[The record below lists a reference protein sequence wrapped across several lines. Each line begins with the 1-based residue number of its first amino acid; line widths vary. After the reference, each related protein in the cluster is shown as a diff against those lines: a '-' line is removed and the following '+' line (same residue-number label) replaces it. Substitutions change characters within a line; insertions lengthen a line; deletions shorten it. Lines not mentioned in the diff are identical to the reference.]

1 MLHEIDHA
9 LLALRAALVARSVYG
24 DDHPAIGEHETRAA
38 ELLTTVLAKVNPVV
52 VLILGDLM
60 TFQDQPLPS
69 SAQLSATLGVEL
81 RRHGVECV
89 SFQRGLSVGDLHD
102 ILDQIHAPA
111 QDRPL
116 LGRGGIRLGVI
127 ESGAAPGHA
136 RLPDDPSRPR
146 SRWGHDI
153 VAIESAWSSIYTHQ
167 GKSGGADHLVGVV
180 ANICTVVGTERSLL
194 LPLAELKTH
203 DEYTFVHTIN
213 VGLTAACLAHEAGF
227 TQQEVHDIAI
237 SALLHDLGKKLVP
250 SEILNKNGP
259 LDEREL
265 REVRRHP
272 VEGARLIIEAGDLP
286 TVASIVA
293 IEHHMNLDGTGYP
306 AAPRRWQIHPASQVV
321 HIADVFDALRTHRP
335 YRRAMSLVEA
345 VETMSKHSGVWFDK
359 ELFSV
364 FVHRVAHRC
373 GGPPAA
379 TAKAA

>member
-1 MLHEIDHA
+1 MPHEIDQA

-24 DDHPAIGEHETRAA
+24 DDHPAIAEHEARAC
-38 ELLTTVLAKVNPVV
+38 EILTGVLEKHNPAV
-52 VLILGDLM
+52 VLILGDLL

-69 SAQLSATLGVEL
+69 SAQLAATLGAEL
-81 RRHGVECV
+81 RRHGVECIA
-89 SFQRGLSVGDLHD
+89 FHRGLTTADLHD
-102 ILDQIHAPA
+102 ILDQVHAAA
-111 QDRPL
+111 QDHPL
-116 LGRGGIRLGVI
+116 HCRGGVHLGVI

-146 SRWGHDI
+146 SRWGGDLA
-153 VAIESAWSSIYTHQ
+153 AIESAWSAIYNQQ
-167 GKSGGADHLVGVV
+167 GAGPSVDHLVGVV

-213 VGLTAACLAHEAGF
+213 VGLTSACLAHEAGF

-237 SALLHDLGKKLVP
+237 AALLHDLGKRLVP

-265 REVRRHP
+265 KEIRRHP
-272 VEGARLIIEAGDLP
+272 VEGARLIIEAGDIP
-286 TVASIVA
+286 PVAPIVA
-293 IEHHMNLDGTGYP
+293 MEHHMNLDGTGYP
-306 AAPRRWQIHPASQVV
+306 KPPKRWKIHPASQVV

-335 YRRAMSLVEA
+335 YRKAMSLVEA
-345 VETMSKHSGVWFDK
+345 VEMMSKHAGAWYDK
-359 ELFSV
+359 ELFAV

-373 GGPPAA
+373 GEPRPSSLAA
-379 TAKAA
+379 